1 MTNRNGDSIKV
12 GQYLAD
18 SEGIY
23 SVTEI
28 DTWRNGA
35 WVDEIDIETDQ
46 EIASFFMTANEI
58 KQCW

>member
-1 MTNRNGDSIKV
+1 MIKRDGKAIEVGMYLTDSDGMYI
-12 GQYLAD
+12 
-18 SEGIY
+18 
-23 SVTEI
+23 VTEI